1 MTTTVLQAGDLN
13 RRITLQ
19 ARGST
24 RGSYGQQSN
33 TWTDW
38 ATCWARIEP
47 SDGRE
52 MVAAQAVNAETS
64 HLVTI
69 RYRAGVT
76 AAMRVVFG
84 ARIFNVLSVIE
95 PEMARVSLVLACSE
109 GLNAG

>member
-19 ARGST
+19 VRGST
-24 RGSYGQQSN
+24 RDSYGQQAT

-47 SDGRE
+47 MDGRE
-52 MVAAQAVNAETS
+52 VVAAKSVNAETS

-76 AAMRVVFG
+76 AAMRVIFG

-109 GLNAG
+109 GLNVG